1 MVSCSFLGQ
10 QKLQF
15 KISGLKDT
23 TVFLA
28 RYFGEKLYYADT
40 TISKNETVIFSN
52 KVLVGGIY
60 AVVCPNSKY
69 FEFIVAN
76 EDVLIETDI
85 NDFNGKMKVIKS
97 KIGRAHV

>member
-1 MVSCSFLGQ
+1 MKKIIIFLFVMVSCSFLGQ

-40 TISKNETVIFSN
+40 TISKNETVIFNN
-52 KVLVGGIY
+52 KFLL
-60 AVVCPNSKY
+60 
-69 FEFIVAN
+69 FFI
-76 EDVLIETDI
+76 
-85 NDFNGKMKVIKS
+85 
-97 KIGRAHV
+97 